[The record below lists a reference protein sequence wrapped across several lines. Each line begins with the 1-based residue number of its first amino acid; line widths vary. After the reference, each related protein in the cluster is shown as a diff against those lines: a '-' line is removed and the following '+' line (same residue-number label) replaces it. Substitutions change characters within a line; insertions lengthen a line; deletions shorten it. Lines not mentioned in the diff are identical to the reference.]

1 MASHDNSSLA
11 DLIRAAASGVE
22 QAQVALRKRLE
33 PKLRLW
39 AGAILQ
45 GEGCLQQLHT
55 DEVAEAAWNKIY
67 ISLPR
72 LRVPYGLYR
81 YGRITVWR
89 GARRHL
95 RRCEKLTSLE
105 SLLAPSDDESG
116 EETIPLVPAE
126 LRDEGDSITKGRLT
140 DEILYIAE
148 KINPQFREMLNLR
161 FNEDLS
167 LNEVAVIIGESH
179 DNTRTRYSRWLFR
192 LQVLLLNVDEMKK
205 LLIEKKK
212 KGKKGKLGNE

>member
-1 MASHDNSSLA
+1 VASHDNSSLA

-33 PKLRLW
+33 PKLRLC
-39 AGAILQ
+39 AGAVLQ
-45 GEGCLQQLHT
+45 GKGCLQQLHR
-55 DEVAEAAWNKIY
+55 DEVAEDAWHKIY

-72 LRVPYGLYR
+72 LRVPYALDR
-81 YGRITVWR
+81 YSRITVWR
-89 GARRHL
+89 GALRHI
-95 RRCEKLTSLE
+95 RRCEKLMSLE

-116 EETIPLVPAE
+116 EETIPLLPAE
-126 LRDEGDSITKGRLT
+126 LRDEGDWITEGQLT
-140 DEILYIAE
+140 GEILFIAE
-148 KINPQFREMLNLR
+148 KIDPQFREMLNLR

-167 LNEVAVIIGESH
+167 LNEIAEIIGESH

-212 KGKKGKLGNE
+212 GKKGKPGNE